1 MRSWVNFPDSPFI
14 YLLDGKSVAG
24 FFGTNLFTI
33 FFSMVSYTEKKK
45 NNNKLH
51 SREKDYKLRRWLQT
65 KVIFKEFKGDV
76 YI

>member
-1 MRSWVNFPDSPFI
+1 MRSWVNFPDSPSI
-14 YLLDGKSVAG
+14 YLLDGKSVAE
-24 FFGTNLFTI
+24 FFGTNPFTI
-33 FFSMVSYTEKKK
+33 FFSMVSYTEKK

-51 SREKDYKLRRWLQT
+51 SREKDYRLRCWLQT